1 MRGYLAKLRALLSRA
16 EVLRYLII
24 GVLTTLVNIGIIALG
39 NRYLGLDWLHITN
52 KVAYVSAIL
61 FAYITNRI
69 YVFRSQ
75 EKVWPELIRF
85 VAARFVVSFIF
96 EDLGLYLIY
105 DVLGYQKMMPI
116 LKHVPWAKFF
126 GMAGVIIAN
135 YLVGKLLVF
144 TRRPGADDELS

>member
-1 MRGYLAKLRALLSRA
+1 MRRFLSKLRALLGRA

-39 NRYLGLDWLHITN
+39 NCYIGLEWLHITN

-75 EKVWPELIRF
+75 DKVCLEFIRF
-85 VAARFVVSFIF
+85 AAARFVVSFIF
-96 EDLGLYLIY
+96 EDIGLYLIY

-126 GMAGVIIAN
+126 GMVGVVIAN
-135 YLVGKLLVF
+135 YLVSKSLVF
-144 TRRPGADDELS
+144 TRNSGADDELS